1 MSEEKEKSE
10 SESDF
15 VQLKLKFCCG
25 NISLADDPE
34 PCPGRHP
41 EGPQVNIKPQTGPPD
56 VKISEPFKTE
66 HYGNIDEL
74 KKSLEESLR
83 KPDKQKDL
91 TKANAASPFQVVGPS
106 LRKENLRELQQCL
119 EKIGGTTLF
128 PETRASALK
137 NSNSNSRFNNEVV
150 SLTPED
156 SLRLRTNENTKP
168 EILLEIWEETGVYNY
183 NHAYKME
190 NVFPKGSFAYNV
202 VHFSN
207 RRVLAAGITGYEL
220 PERITIIKENLGAIF
235 QTKEFKHEDSEHEVE
250 RDEKKEK
257 EGKNETDGKNKEK
270 EKEVSE
276 IKESKVE

>member
-1 MSEEKEKSE
+1 MSEEKEKPDSDSE
-10 SESDF
+10 S

-41 EGPQVNIKPQTGPPD
+41 DGPQINIKPQPGIEIP
-56 VKISEPFKTE
+56 EPFKTV

-74 KKSLEESLR
+74 KKSLEESLG
-83 KPDKQKDL
+83 KPGKKKDL
-91 TKANAASPFQVVGPS
+91 TKANDASPFQVVGPS

-137 NSNSNSRFNNEVV
+137 NSNSNPRFNNEVV

-156 SLRLRTNENTKP
+156 SLRLRTNANTKP
-168 EILLEIWEETGVYNY
+168 EILLDIWEETGVYNH

-235 QTKEFKHEDSEHEVE
+235 QTKEFEAEDSEHEAE

-257 EGKNETDGKNKEK
+257 QEKKEADVKNGIK